1 MKCEKCKKN
10 KANFIYTET
19 INGKKKEIYLC
30 SKCAK
35 ELGLDNFDFGLSNF
49 FFDTVNTPA
58 KYAEAR
64 HELNENKKCKVC
76 GFSFDDIVNLGK
88 FGCSNCYD
96 TFHDKLDHVFLKMHG
111 SNRYKVNKINIKP
124 EINKEETKEE
134 KINRLEKELKESIEV
149 ENYENAA
156 KLRDEIKELKA
167 KE

>member
-35 ELGLDNFDFGLSNF
+35 ELGLDDFNFGLSNF

-58 KYAEAR
+58 TYAEAR
-64 HELNENKKCKVC
+64 HELKENKKCKVC

-88 FGCSNCYD
+88 FGCSNCYE
-96 TFHDKLDHVFLKMHG
+96 TFHDKVDNVFLKMHG
-111 SNRYKVNKINIKP
+111 KNRYKGNKMNVKVTT
-124 EINKEETKEE
+124 NKEETIK
-134 KINRLEKELKESIEV
+134 KLEKELKESIEV